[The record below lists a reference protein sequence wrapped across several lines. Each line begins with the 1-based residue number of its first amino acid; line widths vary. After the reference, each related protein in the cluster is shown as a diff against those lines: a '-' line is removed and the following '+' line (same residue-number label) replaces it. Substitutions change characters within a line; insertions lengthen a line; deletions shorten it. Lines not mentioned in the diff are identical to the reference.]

1 MAGCGKSGVFLKMGR
16 GVRVEEEVQKC
27 LRILHVEEFLRVIYV
42 KDSFGN
48 LLLYQTVYRLDHL
61 RPHRLRVAV
70 AGVDVVGFVAGVDVV
85 VDVVVGFVGVGVG
98 VCGVFGFV
106 INGGVGIVVVVGGVV
121 DLSVVIVDRDVAFIV
136 AHVDSILKGWPFHPF
151 EL

>member
-16 GVRVEEEVQKC
+16 GVRVEEEVQKG

-70 AGVDVVGFVAGVDVV
+70 AGVDVV

-106 INGGVGIVVVVGGVV
+106 ISGGVGIVVVVGGVV

-136 AHVDSILKGWPFHPF
+136 AHVDSILKGWPLHPF